1 MQAADLVPHRHAHAR
16 SLTMHALQ
24 LQEPSWVI
32 NRQKADCF
40 FVAVEETYKQDNAY
54 HNSMHAADVAQ
65 AAMIILKAG
74 RSTVAF
80 SKLEI
85 FSLIIAAA
93 VHDLGHPGYTNDFL
107 INTQHPNAIVYN
119 DRSVNENFHVSSAF
133 RIVTQSEE
141 ANIFS
146 GMLRKDFV
154 QVSCGCTFIQ
164 IMMQCLRTW
173 GPKLLTTCSPHP

>member
-1 MQAADLVPHRHAHAR
+1 MLI
-16 SLTMHALQ
+16 SLQSLHV
-24 LQEPSWVI
+24 QEPSWVI

-74 RSTVAF
+74 RSTVGF

-133 RIVTQSEE
+133 RIVMQSED
-141 ANIFS
+141 ANIFA
-146 GMLRKDFV
+146 GMGRKDFV
-154 QVSCGCTFIQ
+154 QVCSHSV
-164 IMMQCLRTW
+164 R
-173 GPKLLTTCSPHP
+173 LLNVSQMV